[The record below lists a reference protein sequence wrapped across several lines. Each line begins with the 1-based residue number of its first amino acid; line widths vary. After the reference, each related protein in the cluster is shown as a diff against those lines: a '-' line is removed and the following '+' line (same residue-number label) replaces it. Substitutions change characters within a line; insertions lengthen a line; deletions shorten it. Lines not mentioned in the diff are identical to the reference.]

1 MTLGQAIQ
9 QQLTK
14 GSSLSAFIQ
23 KWGGAKNKDPGS
35 FLELCQFLY
44 LSGQNQLILKIAL
57 KQLKKKELLPW
68 AFLMDILDQQKIRLS
83 KEQRL
88 LFLKGIKEQKQIPA
102 LLTWNR
108 WDDLHPEL
116 KALKK
121 QEQEQ
126 INRNNNAE
134 FIKLMEDLHFIQ
146 AQGILQKE
154 EDILKNLK
162 TNHPENPQVQELWLK
177 FQEKWGRHIIQKKK
191 KDLIK
196 KKLFPVP
203 PQEKEKKEARKIARA
218 ISQKLKHRS
227 ESVYDM
233 ALFFAFLGYPL
244 MALKILKPRA
254 DSPEVMWLYLDLL
267 LEGRLYI
274 DSLQFADTLTVRT
287 KADPEAVFALSYA
300 RARAYYGL
308 GQKERA
314 RAILSQLQ
322 EVRPHYRLTTCLLKQ
337 WEKEEP

>member
-1 MTLGQAIQ
+1 MTLGKAIQ
-9 QQLTK
+9 QQLAK
-14 GSSLSAFIQ
+14 GTSSSAFIRR
-23 KWGGAKNKDPGS
+23 WIGTKNKDPARI
-35 FLELCQFLY
+35 LELCQFLY
-44 LSGQNQLILKIAL
+44 LSGQSQLIVKIAL
-57 KQLKKKELLPW
+57 KQLKKKELVPW
-68 AFLMDILDQQKIRLS
+68 AFLMDTLSQQKIKLS

-88 LFLKGIKEQKQIPA
+88 IFLKGIKEQKQIST
-102 LLTWNR
+102 LLTWAK
-108 WDDLHPEL
+108 WDNLHPEL
-116 KALKK
+116 KDLKR
-121 QEQEQ
+121 QERKK

-146 AQGILQKE
+146 AQGILKKE

-162 TNHPENPQVQELWLK
+162 TNYPENPQVQELWLK

-191 KDLIK
+191 KALIK
-196 KKLFPVP
+196 KTLFPSP
-203 PQEKEKKEARKIARA
+203 PTEKEKKEVQKIAQA
-218 ISQKLKHRS
+218 IAKKLKHHS
-227 ESVYDM
+227 ESAYDM

-244 MALKILKPRA
+244 MALSMLKTPA
-254 DSPEVMWLYLDLL
+254 NSPKTTWLYLDLL

-274 DSLQFADTLTVRT
+274 DSLQFADTLSAKT

-314 RAILSQLQ
+314 RSILSQLQ

-337 WEKEEP
+337 WEKEEL